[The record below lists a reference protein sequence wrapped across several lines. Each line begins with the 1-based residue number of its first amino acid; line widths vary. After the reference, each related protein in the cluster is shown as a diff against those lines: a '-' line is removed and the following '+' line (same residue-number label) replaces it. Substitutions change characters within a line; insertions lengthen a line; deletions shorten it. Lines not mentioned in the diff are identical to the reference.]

1 MKRLKPFWLTRIAV
15 LALTISFVAACSD
28 DSTGPNGDI
37 DPEQAAEALDGVVA
51 QFFEGNEALSSF
63 AVSSDLI
70 AGALAGSDVVLFDFL
85 PRAGTVEGLTRSV
98 QASIA
103 DARSMQKSGVP
114 ARIPVGML
122 GNTFVYN
129 PGTDRYE
136 IDQARTDA
144 PANAVRFILYAVD
157 PILQQIVLDAQD
169 QPTEIGY
176 IDISD
181 TSDFP
186 TVNVG
191 LVAVVNDVTLIDV
204 EVTGTFSQTTLD
216 LGFSGT
222 LSDGSQD
229 LTFRFDLSGS
239 ETGFAAD
246 FTLTAGGYTVNFV
259 FSGSDTGG
267 SVTATITGEGTIVFT
282 MSVDA
287 LDNIDGSITINGSQ
301 VAIMSGTTDAPIVTN
316 GDGGELTEEE
326 MLALANLFEGMGEI
340 FEIFFGLADFALVL
354 LVLGT
359 I

>member
-1 MKRLKPFWLTRIAV
+1 MKNLRPFWLTRFAA

-28 DSTGPNGDI
+28 DSTGPNGPI

-51 QFFEGNEALSSF
+51 QFFEGNQALQSF
-63 AVSSDLI
+63 EVSSELI
-70 AGALAGSDVVLFDFL
+70 ASALAGTDVVLLDLF

-98 QASIA
+98 QMSIA

-129 PGTDRYE
+129 PATRQYE
-136 IDQARTDA
+136 VDQARTDA
-144 PANAVRFILYAVD
+144 ADDVVRFILYAVD
-157 PILQQIVLDAQD
+157 PVLHQIVLDAQD

-176 IDISD
+176 IDIRD

-191 LVAVVNDVTLIDV
+191 LVAVVNNVTLIDV
-204 EVTGTFSQTTLD
+204 GVTGTFSQSTLN
-216 LGFSGT
+216 LAFSGT
-222 LSDGSQD
+222 LSDGNQD
-229 LTFRFDLSGS
+229 LTFGFDVTGS
-239 ETGFAAD
+239 ETSFAAD
-246 FTLTAGGYTVNFV
+246 FTITAAGYTVNFV
-259 FSGSDTGG
+259 FSGSDTAG

-287 LDNIDGSITINGSQ
+287 LDNIDGSVTINGTQ
-301 VAIMSGTTDAPIVTN
+301 VAIMSGTTDAPVVTN
-316 GDGGELTEEE
+316 AEGGELSEEE
-326 MLALANLFEGMGEI
+326 MQALANLFQGMGEI
-340 FEIFFGLADFALVL
+340 FEIFFGLAEFALFL